1 MRRGGES
8 ITEWIILCRRSS
20 VEVQSFFCAN
30 SGLMSAEIGFCYA
43 IYMTVRLSDLVFF
56 FQRNLLQIY
65 QHYLKAKISLRLVYV
80 FELDS
85 KNSCQSAS
93 LMSRL
98 VLALKTF
105 GTVGTPNKEIFPY
118 LSQNLRNGK

>member
-1 MRRGGES
+1 
-8 ITEWIILCRRSS
+8 
-20 VEVQSFFCAN
+20 
-30 SGLMSAEIGFCYA
+30 MSAEIGFCYA
-43 IYMTVRLSDLVFF
+43 IYMTVRLSDLVLFEG
-56 FQRNLLQIY
+56 NLLQIY

-98 VLALKTF
+98 VLALKNF
-105 GTVGTPNKEIFPY
+105 GTVGTPNKGIFPY
-118 LSQNLRNGK
+118 LSQNLENGE

>member
-1 MRRGGES
+1 
-8 ITEWIILCRRSS
+8 
-20 VEVQSFFCAN
+20 
-30 SGLMSAEIGFCYA
+30 MSAEIGFCYA
-43 IYMTVRLSDLVFF
+43 IYMTVRLSDLVLFEG
-56 FQRNLLQIY
+56 NLLQIY

-98 VLALKTF
+98 VFALKTF

-118 LSQNLRNGK
+118 LSQNLGNGE